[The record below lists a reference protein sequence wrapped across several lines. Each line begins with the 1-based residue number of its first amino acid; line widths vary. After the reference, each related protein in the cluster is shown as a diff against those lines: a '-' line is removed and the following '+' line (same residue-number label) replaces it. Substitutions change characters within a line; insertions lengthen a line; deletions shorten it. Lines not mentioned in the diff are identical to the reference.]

1 MSQPDP
7 VLESCQC
14 PNFYDVFFMFQSK
27 VLSSCIFSQEYHK
40 LLFEFSGTETSCES
54 FCSASQE
61 VDGRGRNHLSH
72 GDSDHLCCW
81 DNFMKSTDF
90 MNHAVGDWR
99 TEMYRFYRY
108 VIDMSCFDDR
118 GYPVTPGYPGESTTS
133 ALNMAFLCHRHGQF
147 VDPVAS
153 GWKESMFLLQ
163 P

>member
-1 MSQPDP
+1 
-7 VLESCQC
+7 
-14 PNFYDVFFMFQSK
+14 
-27 VLSSCIFSQEYHK
+27 
-40 LLFEFSGTETSCES
+40 
-54 FCSASQE
+54 
-61 VDGRGRNHLSH
+61 
-72 GDSDHLCCW
+72 
-81 DNFMKSTDF
+81 MKSTDF

-108 VIDMSCFDDR
+108 VIDMSSFDDR

>member
-1 MSQPDP
+1 M
-7 VLESCQC
+7 
-14 PNFYDVFFMFQSK
+14 
-27 VLSSCIFSQEYHK
+27 LSSCVFSQEYHK
-40 LLFEFSGTETSCES
+40 LSFEFSGTETSCES

-108 VIDMSCFDDR
+108 VIDMSSFDDR